1 MGKAHAQA
9 RESRK
14 SALKK
19 TPTPPTGGGDHMKPI
34 KKISK
39 AKEAQER
46 QNAKDTKKKKTN
58 GEEAAKVKEKKDE
71 QLKRKA
77 EAKAEE
83 AEAKRKKEESEAKKM
98 KKKEE
103 AEAKRKKEE
112 AEAKRKDESEAKKKK
127 KEEAEAKRKKEEAEE
142 KRKQEEAEANRKKE
156 ESEAKKKKKKEE
168 AEAKRKK
175 EEAEEKRKQEE
186 AEAKRRK
193 EESEAK
199 KKKKKEEAA
208 AKAEQS
214 GYVTPPAKRHSFKS
228 PDSVTSAESQADA
241 EVARI
246 TASQAEAQDALNVK
260 SGLQK
265 ALQKATIEAELNAA
279 GMDAYLEYCVK
290 ADPEGTAEEALC
302 RSMTRTKGDEKRK
315 TLPKDSA
322 LEEQVKKQ
330 RREKAAKAEEQE
342 EEEDEEEEEDG
353 SSIETEEADE
363 EEEEE
368 EEEDEAKDEAKD
380 EDEVV
385 CPQAGET
392 SSQDDGS
399 EFEEEEEDEEDQS
412 EYDSSESGEEEE
424 PQDKGTKVTETA
436 MVPVSPKLAEAGAAA
451 AEISQQLMVRNS
463 VTHKKEWDTFMR
475 QVANRTLFPTQLAP
489 HFLKSKQDLFSSWL
503 DCGQSWDK
511 VLLDVERK
519 QETLNLSRSEM
530 TAVKAKDIKK
540 TMSKEKFDKLWASRK
555 SSGLYY
561 IDKDFPDDEEDRIQ
575 TGTWK
580 DYGIEGG
587 GFWNHSYY
595 RYWKIVSIP
604 TS

>member
-1 MGKAHAQA
+1 MNQKRRRRRRKRQKRRG
-9 RESRK
+9 SR
-14 SALKK
+14 
-19 TPTPPTGGGDHMKPI
+19 
-34 KKISK
+34 
-39 AKEAQER
+39 R
-46 QNAKDTKKKKTN
+46 
-58 GEEAAKVKEKKDE
+58 
-71 QLKRKA
+71 RA
-77 EAKAEE
+77 EAK
-83 AEAKRKKEESEAKKM
+83 KEEPEAKK
-98 KKKEE
+98 
-103 AEAKRKKEE
+103 
-112 AEAKRKDESEAKKKK
+112 KKKK

-156 ESEAKKKKKKEE
+156 ESEAKKKKKK
-168 AEAKRKK
+168 K
-175 EEAEEKRKQEE
+175 EEAEGEERRRRRQKRRGSRRRQ
-186 AEAKRRK
+186 KRRGRK

-587 GFWNHSYY
+587 GFW
-595 RYWKIVSIP
+595 KP
-604 TS
+604 